1 MTAPSV
7 IGSAAMKRW
16 IVVSVAL
23 MGAGCSP
30 RGCVSESGRADARAA
45 ATPTPPRAP
54 TGDPVATVGQA
65 LVDFESQL
73 VWPDAGPSLP
83 EGREGW
89 LRATRAARTPQELS
103 TQVVL
108 LERAIG
114 ADGLVDTW
122 AARREAWVG
131 SMVTPT
137 PASLARA
144 VRQLGESVRAGHA
157 TPRWSDKRGP
167 WVARLEAVR

>member
-1 MTAPSV
+1 
-7 IGSAAMKRW
+7 MKLW
-16 IVVSVAL
+16 IVVAFAL
-23 MGAGCSP
+23 LGAGCSP
-30 RGCVSESGRADARAA
+30 RGCVSESAPPDARA
-45 ATPTPPRAP
+45 ATPTPSRAP
-54 TGDPVATVGQA
+54 TGEPVAVVAQA

-89 LRATRAARTPQELS
+89 LRATRSARTPQELA

-114 ADGLVDTW
+114 ADGLLETW
-122 AARREAWVG
+122 AAGREAWVG

-144 VRQLGESVRAGHA
+144 VRQLGESVREGHVA
-157 TPRWSDKRGP
+157 ARWRDKRGP
-167 WVARLEAVR
+167 WVERLASVP